1 MNQETG
7 QSCGYG
13 RFSLYKREGQEASR
27 RNQTEKTS
35 TDVDSY

>member
-7 QSCGYG
+7 QHHGYG
-13 RFSLYKREGQEASR
+13 RLSLYKREEHEPGK

-35 TDVDSY
+35 TGVDS